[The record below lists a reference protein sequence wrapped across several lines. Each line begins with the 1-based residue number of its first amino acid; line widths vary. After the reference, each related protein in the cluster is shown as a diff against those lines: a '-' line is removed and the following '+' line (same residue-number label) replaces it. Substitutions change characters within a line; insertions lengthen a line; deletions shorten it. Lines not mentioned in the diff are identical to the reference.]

1 MRQRAKLPQRI
12 FITKNMAA
20 MKKGCDGEVVL
31 VTGGSGFIGQH
42 LLKYLL
48 REKTHLGIREIR
60 SLDTLPYTN
69 TIPISRID
77 ELKLYVGDI
86 CEPKSE
92 IVQSAFNDV
101 NCVFHCA
108 AIVSIAYPPNLS
120 ELDRV
125 NVQGTSNVVDLCVQ
139 YNVGRLIYTSCAS
152 VCLVPFKGYSTFTIV
167 INQTESKANTPIFN
181 AQERADFDKCFLIPG
196 YSSTKLRAETI
207 ALNSNGT
214 LLRNQKDYLQTVAI
228 RPPLTYGEGDEKFV
242 PRVLEYLERRGFSYP
257 RIAGSGGKQQLV
269 YAGNVAWGHL
279 CAYKT
284 LKATPKAIAGLP
296 VFITDDTPI
305 NDVTR
310 FIQKMALLGGKFKID
325 LTLWYLPHFLFFLL
339 SFLFEFFVQLLHPVT
354 KYKLACSLRAI
365 ASFTASVL
373 MFNRLRASIHMDYV
387 PLVDP
392 EEAAQV
398 SARWYA
404 QWWEN
409 HRSGNRAK
417 TN

>member
-1 MRQRAKLPQRI
+1 MTSTGENAVE
-12 FITKNMAA
+12 
-20 MKKGCDGEVVL
+20 EVVL

-48 REKTHLGIREIR
+48 REQKSLGIKEVR
-60 SLDTLPYTN
+60 SLDIVPFEN
-69 TIPISRID
+69 KIGIFHIAA
-77 ELKLYVGDI
+77 LKTFVGDI
-86 CEPKSE
+86 CEPKSST
-92 IVQSAFNDV
+92 VQDAFRNV

-108 AIVSIAYPPNLS
+108 ALVTIEYPPNFK

-125 NVQGTSNVVDLCVQ
+125 NVNGTSTVVDLCVQ
-139 YNVGRLIYTSCAS
+139 HNVRRLIYTSCAS

-167 INQTESKANTPIFN
+167 INQTESKANTPTFN
-181 AQERADFDKCFLIPG
+181 AQEPADFDKSFLIPG
-196 YSSTKLRAETI
+196 YSSSKLRAESI
-207 ALNSNGT
+207 VLNSNGA
-214 LLRNQKDYLQTVAI
+214 LLSNQRDYLETVAI

-242 PRVLEYLERRGFSYP
+242 PRVFEYLSSRGYSYP
-257 RIAGSGGKQQLV
+257 RIAGAGGKQQLV

-296 VFITDDTPI
+296 VFVTDDTPI

-310 FIQKMALLGGKFKID
+310 FIQKMALLGGKFKIN

-339 SFLFEFFVQLLHPVT
+339 SFLTELFVQLLYPVT
-354 KYKLACSLRAI
+354 KYKLSYSLRAI

-387 PLVDP
+387 PLVEP
-392 EEAAQV
+392 EDAAQE

-404 QWWEN
+404 QWWEKQ
-409 HRSGNRAK
+409 RSKNNVK
-417 TN
+417 SS